1 MGRSIDQVDEL
12 PSPELLTQNNFELLL
27 RRVADDIGFGSDES
41 IFVGSG
47 MEYVH
52 SRPYEPGDSVRQI
65 DWKVTARMPVA
76 YVKVHETLKR
86 IPMFLVVDTSA
97 SMQASSIRLSK
108 HAVAVWVAGAL
119 GLVAL
124 RRLSPVCVLSGGSR
138 YHDFIGDANPSLVP
152 DDLWRQ
158 LDPLRW
164 RRMGETTEL
173 SERIDALAVKLRQ
186 RSVLVVI
193 SDLYDSCLRSAI
205 GKVGPKHD
213 VIVIHLEDPAE
224 RGQLRAGYF
233 MGAES
238 EGSHRFL
245 GADRDRWSERDHL
258 EREFAGADVSYLRLA
273 TDQPV
278 VSRLRH
284 FLLTRSVQM
293 RGRQ

>member
-1 MGRSIDQVDEL
+1 MEESNVQQHEL
-12 PSPELLTQNNFELLL
+12 PSPELLSQNNFELLL
-27 RRVADDIGFGSDES
+27 RRIADDIGFGTDES

-52 SRPYEPGDSVRQI
+52 SRPYQPGDSVRQI
-65 DWKVTARMPVA
+65 DWKVTARMPIA

-86 IPMFLVVDTSA
+86 IPMYLVVDTSA
-97 SMQASSIRLSK
+97 SMQSSSTKLSK
-108 HAVAVWVAGAL
+108 HSLAVWLAGAI

-138 YHDFIGDANPSLVP
+138 YRDLIGEAEPSLVP

-158 LDPLRW
+158 LDPLR
-164 RRMGETTEL
+164 RRRAGESTEL
-173 SERIDALAVKLRQ
+173 GERIDALSVKLRQ

-193 SDLYDSCLRSAI
+193 SDLYDSKLRSAI

-213 VIVIHLEDPAE
+213 VIVLHVEDPAE
-224 RGQLRAGYF
+224 RGRLGAGYF
-233 MGAES
+233 NGSES
-238 EGSHRFL
+238 ESAHRFL
-245 GADRDRWSERDHL
+245 GSDLDRWTDRDDL
-258 EREFAGADVSYLRLA
+258 ERQFASSDVSYLRLM
-273 TDQPV
+273 THQPV
-278 VSRLRH
+278 VSRLRQ